1 MQFFLELGIIWRM
14 KQRSP
19 MPHARPAQR
28 SGFTLIE
35 LLVTIVIAA
44 ILVAA
49 AVPMFNSSISRANI
63 RDAANGLLAAV
74 ELARSE
80 AIRRGV
86 SVSVCRVKNPWV
98 DPPECGTAASGAY
111 AAGDWATGWIIFT
124 DNGATGGVFDTT
136 EELLYTQPPFDA
148 GGASRSQVNGGPTT
162 GFFTL
167 NPDGTLTAAGG
178 ALGFNLRYPQG
189 SGTALN
195 TATVVSTVLGQTT
208 VTVN

>member
-1 MQFFLELGIIWRM
+1 M
-14 KQRSP
+14 KRFPP
-19 MPHARPAQR
+19 MFSARPARR

-86 SVSVCRVKNPWV
+86 RVSVCRVNNPWGN
-98 DPPECGTAASGAY
+98 PPVCGTAVSGAY

-124 DNGATGGVFDTT
+124 DNGATVGVFDTT
-136 EELLYTQPPFDA
+136 EEVLYTQPPFDG
-148 GGASRSQVNGGPTT
+148 GGASRTQIDGGPAV

-195 TATVVSTVLGQTT
+195 TATVTSTVLGQTT